1 MAKYFGTDGI
11 RGKANDLLSPSLAL
25 KVGEYLGYKFRNEKI
40 IIGKDTRLSSDML
53 EHALA
58 AGMAA
63 AGADV
68 YLLGTC
74 ATPALAYLIQEGGFE
89 AGVMISASHNPYH
102 DNGLKVFSGN
112 GMKISV
118 DLELE
123 IESYLEGLRKIE
135 LAESGDIGQIFNYHQ
150 GLDLYIEHLEDVIQE
165 NFEGLRIVLDLAHGS
180 AVSSGKRLF
189 EDLGAE
195 VIIMNDEPNGL
206 NINLNCGSTHLE
218 SLQERVVNEKA
229 DMGFAFDGDADRCL
243 AVDEDGSIVDG
254 DKILYILGNYML
266 DNGEL
271 NHGTVVSTVMAN
283 LGFLKSMEKQGL
295 NVIQTDVGDKNVFK
309 EMVDGGY
316 KLGGE
321 QSGHI
326 ILSDYATTGDGV
338 LTALKLA
345 EIVAATKKSLKTL
358 ADSCLTFP
366 QVLKNI
372 TVKDKDFVMNDKTVK
387 MKVEKVKEILGENGR
402 ILVRPSGTEPLIRVM
417 VEAESIDTC
426 HTYVDEVIEHIKK
439 L

>member
-1 MAKYFGTDGI
+1 M
-11 RGKANDLLSPSLAL
+11 
-25 KVGEYLGYKFRNEKI
+25 
-40 IIGKDTRLSSDML
+40 
-53 EHALA
+53 
-58 AGMAA
+58 
-63 AGADV
+63 
-68 YLLGTC
+68 
-74 ATPALAYLIQEGGFE
+74 
-89 AGVMISASHNPYH
+89 
-102 DNGLKVFSGN
+102 
-112 GMKISV
+112 
-118 DLELE
+118 
-123 IESYLEGLRKIE
+123 
-135 LAESGDIGQIFNYHQ
+135 
-150 GLDLYIEHLEDVIQE
+150 
-165 NFEGLRIVLDLAHGS
+165 
-180 AVSSGKRLF
+180 
-189 EDLGAE
+189 
-195 VIIMNDEPNGL
+195 
-206 NINLNCGSTHLE
+206 
-218 SLQERVVNEKA
+218 
-229 DMGFAFDGDADRCL
+229 
-243 AVDEDGSIVDG
+243 DEDGSIVDG

-266 DNGEL
+266 DNDEL

-387 MKVEKVKEILGENGR
+387 MKVEGVNKTLGENGR